1 MPPVIIWFLGAVGV
15 TVVARWLA
23 KEARR
28 VNAELDAARSAT
40 VGERAGDRR
49 SLERDPQTGIY
60 RPK

>member
-1 MPPVIIWFLGAVGV
+1 MPPVIIWVLGAVGV

-28 VNAELDAARSAT
+28 INAELDAARSAT
-40 VGERAGDRR
+40 VSEPAAERR
-49 SLERDPQTGIY
+49 SLERDPLTGIY